1 MAKRPTR
8 DDVAKLA
15 GVSVATVSYVM
26 NDGPRPVAEETR
38 ARVLEAIEQL
48 GYRPHAIARSL
59 KTGRTCTVGLLI
71 PTLLSPG
78 FAYLINEVEDCLAS
92 HDYAL
97 VLASSH
103 EDSDRESRMLDV
115 MVSQSIDGL
124 LYTPSGP
131 RLRDQVVGLIES
143 DVPVVFLDR
152 YIPGVPADTVMSDNV
167 EAGRQATE
175 YLVRQGC
182 RHIICVSFSHE
193 ASAAVDRVEGYRQA
207 LRANHLPVVEN
218 MILVIPDPAGEAGMS
233 ALLGYSSTFGLPDGI
248 MCNNQTH
255 TIGVVKALRECGV
268 RIPDQVAVIG
278 GFFVAPWDTLLE
290 PPLPLVNQDM
300 QGMARKAVEFLMQ
313 RLQGDD
319 SPPRRLLLA
328 PEILV
333 MS

>member
-26 NDGPRPVAEETR
+26 NNGPRPVSQVTR
-38 ARVLEAIEQL
+38 SRVLDAIEQL

-59 KTGRTCTVGLLI
+59 KTGRTCTVGLLT

-103 EDSDRESRMLDV
+103 EDCDREQRMLDV

-131 RLRDQVVGLIES
+131 WLRDQLVTLIEN

-152 YIPGVPADTVMSDNV
+152 HIPGVPADTVMTDNV

-175 YLVRQGC
+175 YLIRRGC
-182 RHIICVSFSHE
+182 RHIVCVSFSHE

-207 LRANHLPVVEN
+207 LRAHHLPVDET

-233 ALLGYSSTFGLPDGI
+233 ALVGYSDRFGLPDGI

-255 TIGVVKALRECGV
+255 TIGVLKALKERGV
-268 RIPDQVAVIG
+268 RIPDQVAIVG
-278 GFFVAPWDTLLE
+278 GFFVSPWDTLLE

-300 QGMARKAVEFLMQ
+300 QRMARQAVEFLMQ
-313 RLQGDD
+313 RLNGDD
-319 SPPRRLLLA
+319 SPPRTVLLD
-328 PEILV
+328 PELIV